1 MPRWCCDV
9 VPLIRKWGESGMQLS
24 WRHLS
29 LPLLPLMRWWSGLM
43 MTVALPANFTFWK
56 LDFSQMKHYM
66 FIYAN
71 HPGWQWGW
79 WTTSP
84 AGPPVLITAQGA
96 GEDLDRTYY
105 MGIGLE
111 GGGLSGCHTL
121 EISPIMPSEETQS
134 GLRPTNKNDKCH
146 EIYSSQHWI
155 KNSHSTHKV
164 FSFKADE

>member
-56 LDFSQMKHYM
+56 LDFSQMKHYIVYVHICKSSRLAM
-66 FIYAN
+66 GMVN
-71 HPGWQWGW
+71 NKPGR
-79 WTTSP
+79 SP
-84 AGPPVLITAQGA
+84 RFNYCA
-96 GEDLDRTYY
+96 
-105 MGIGLE
+105 
-111 GGGLSGCHTL
+111 GGGGGSGQNL
-121 EISPIMPSEETQS
+121 LYGDWSGGRWAQWLPYSPIMPSDETVS